1 MPIAERPMSSFR
13 PVALLCLLALTA
25 CQAIVPPLADDPM
38 PDAGTQTGAQIH
50 MLTIERAYTLE
61 DRRDFEFRQ
70 QVAAEAAQIC
80 GRAGHTIQ
88 STRPFG
94 PERIG
99 EDFLY
104 RMVEVGIA
112 CNA

>member
-1 MPIAERPMSSFR
+1 MPTS
-13 PVALLCLLALTA
+13 
-25 CQAIVPPLADDPM
+25 
-38 PDAGTQTGAQIH
+38 GTGAAVQIH
-50 MLTIERAYTLE
+50 LLTIERAYTLE
-61 DRRDFEFRQ
+61 DPRDFEFRQ

-88 STRPFG
+88 STQPFG
-94 PERIG
+94 PDRIG

-112 CNA
+112 CNS